1 MLSFEFVFR
10 NDLDFVDLKYIV
22 SHDKVIRIFWFLWY
36 KWKCTHS
43 IISDRKYRQK
53 YLQSAQYFDLVNFCN
68 KKWDNRVKR
77 YHTRKLWNRHHRF
90 KNDVWYMMIRIVKQF
105 NQVRLCTLFFFCHF
119 VDNGWIVISLSHF
132 YCWNFAYEV
141 NDSYIKC
148 VNRFLSFCSLFFFYF
163 YHCG

>member
-1 MLSFEFVFR
+1 ML
-10 NDLDFVDLKYIV
+10 LLG
-22 SHDKVIRIFWFLWY
+22 
-36 KWKCTHS
+36 
-43 IISDRKYRQK
+43 KYRQK

-148 VNRFLSFCSLFFFYF
+148 VNRFLSFCSLFFSIFIIVDNNMGILQYWLSWWF
-163 YHCG
+163 KDVIFNSIKIKTPFCILYK